1 MSHHSNRLGKRGIAP
16 TICPIDLRQKFQGIE
31 LADCV
36 KIRLG
41 KLTLQTQLLPDIDQS
56 QKLSATMGAFNAADP
71 RVENIATDSDGEQS
85 SGAQLE
91 RGRQKNYKQRQA
103 LRQTATKIKAKGY
116 SPKYRSQICSQC
128 GHREKANRK
137 SQSEFLCRYCG
148 FETHADYNGALN
160 VRAKTLVNAPM
171 VLEKRV
177 ARTA

>member
-1 MSHHSNRLGKRGIAP
+1 LREDVPPQQGLGKRGIAP

-56 QKLSATMGAFNAADP
+56 QKLSATMRAFN
-71 RVENIATDSDGEQS
+71 ATDSDGEQA

-91 RGRQKNYKQRQA
+91 RGRQKNYKQRQV
-103 LRQTATKIKAKGY
+103 LLQTATKIKAKGY
-116 SPKYRSQICSQC
+116 SPKYTSQICSQC
-128 GHREKANRK
+128 SHREKANRK